1 MKTFGNLG
9 SPSISPSVNLSH
21 FFPSFFPFASKPP
34 VSGNKRPLTGDDPPN
49 FAIVLSFSFSL
60 SPVPNCMPFNAQ
72 FHRQNTR
79 KVSARK
85 GSNYIVDQP
94 SEDCQR
100 IDNSF
105 GWKEGRKPNSG
116 ATGSSTLTPR
126 SRVEGIFNIDQDSL
140 FPTSRFCAIARDTT
154 SKHPRSSARRMAT
167 RHISLG
173 STSRIRE
180 KYIRQCPLRSRSST
194 RFPFLPLRDPF
205 CFSHPL
211 RKDMENCPPSRSNRN
226 ARSENN
232 ARGWQRW
239 WWWSSSVN
247 KYDSELYY
255 ARRSPSRGCHASW
268 DSDTRAYFNGNKP
281 ATNH

>member
-1 MKTFGNLG
+1 
-9 SPSISPSVNLSH
+9 
-21 FFPSFFPFASKPP
+21 
-34 VSGNKRPLTGDDPPN
+34 
-49 FAIVLSFSFSL
+49 
-60 SPVPNCMPFNAQ
+60 MPFNAQ

-85 GSNYIVDQP
+85 GNNYIVDQP

-167 RHISLG
+167 RHISLLYRAH
-173 STSRIRE
+173 TYSRLDVERN
-180 KYIRQCPLRSRSST
+180 T
-194 RFPFLPLRDPF
+194 FGNVRFDRVRRRDSHSFCCEIPFVFPIPYGKIWKIVLHRVPTGT
-205 CFSHPL
+205 H
-211 RKDMENCPPSRSNRN
+211 E
-226 ARSENN
+226 ARITHADGN
-232 ARGWQRW
+232 GGGGGGG
-239 WWWSSSVN
+239 
-247 KYDSELYY
+247 
-255 ARRSPSRGCHASW
+255 RRL
-268 DSDTRAYFNGNKP
+268 
-281 ATNH
+281 

>member
-9 SPSISPSVNLSH
+9 SPSIFPSVNLSH

-79 KVSARK
+79 KVSTRK

-173 STSRIRE
+173 STSREIHSAMSASIAFVDEIPIPSAAKSLLFFPSPTERYGKLSSIAFQPERTKRE
-180 KYIRQCPLRSRSST
+180 
-194 RFPFLPLRDPF
+194 
-205 CFSHPL
+205 
-211 RKDMENCPPSRSNRN
+211 
-226 ARSENN
+226 
-232 ARGWQRW
+232 
-239 WWWSSSVN
+239 
-247 KYDSELYY
+247 
-255 ARRSPSRGCHASW
+255 
-268 DSDTRAYFNGNKP
+268 
-281 ATNH
+281 